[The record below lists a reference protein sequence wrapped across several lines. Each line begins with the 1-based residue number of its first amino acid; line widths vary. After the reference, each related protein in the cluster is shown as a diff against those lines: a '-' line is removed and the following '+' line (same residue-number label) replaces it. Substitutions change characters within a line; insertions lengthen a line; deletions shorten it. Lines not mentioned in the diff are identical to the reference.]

1 MTRHPVPPPSVLV
14 GTYLEQQVLR
24 EGQALHA
31 RQGGLPRLHGK
42 HLFVLEDLQARVDLL
57 QLLHNA
63 LHPSPIPTVSLSLS
77 LSLSLRARAI
87 DLAPPGSLGLFFGK
101 TFSPPQFQSSRL
113 AGDLSSCDGALEG
126 NHVDRGASDGKRGS
140 GGAKGGEPLRPRG
153 TTNLAPARG
162 EDPLAGFE
170 AGAEA

>member
-1 MTRHPVPPPSVLV
+1 MTRHPVPPLSVLV

-63 LHPSPIPTVSLSLS
+63 LHPSPIPTVPLS